1 MWLGSVFDNKWKVT
15 VVEELADFLF
25 KKIVDYQ
32 SDKTVKKKRPM
43 LMCGIYFSSR
53 ILNEW
58 IGEFN
63 AEMAKQ
69 NKENFRNKD
78 QSR

>member
-1 MWLGSVFDNKWKVT
+1 MRLGNIFDNKWKVT

-69 NKENFRNKD
+69 NKENFRDKD
-78 QSR
+78 KSS

>member
-1 MWLGSVFDNKWKVT
+1 MRLGNIFDNKWKVT

-32 SDKTVKKKRPM
+32 SDTTVKKKRTM
-43 LMCGIYFSSR
+43 LMWGIYFSSR

-78 QSR
+78 KSR

>member
-1 MWLGSVFDNKWKVT
+1 MWLGNVFDNKWKVT

-63 AEMAKQ
+63 AKMAKQ

>member
-1 MWLGSVFDNKWKVT
+1 MRLGNVFDNKWKVT
-15 VVEELADFLF
+15 VVEELAGFLF

-32 SDKTVKKKRPM
+32 SDKTVKRKRPM
-43 LMCGIYFSSR
+43 LMCGIYFSSK
-53 ILNEW
+53 ILKEW

-69 NKENFRNKD
+69 NKENSGDKVKRT
-78 QSR
+78 

>member
-1 MWLGSVFDNKWKVT
+1 MRLGNIFDNKWKIKM
-15 VVEELADFLF
+15 VEELADFLF

-32 SDKTVKKKRPM
+32 SDKTVKRKRPM

-53 ILNEW
+53 ILKEW

-78 QSR
+78 KSR

>member
-1 MWLGSVFDNKWKVT
+1 MWLGNIYNNKWKVT
-15 VVEELADFLF
+15 MVEGLAEFLF

-32 SDKTVKKKRPM
+32 NDKTVKRKRPM

-69 NKENFRNKD
+69 DKENSRDKD